1 MTAHSEIFYGP
12 MKAGKSLR
20 LLEIAHENRFKN
32 ILAFKPRRD
41 QRDGAWIKSR
51 GSVVEFPAHW
61 VDTGHELIT
70 HVMKRAAEYRVDIVL
85 IDELHLFQEPTIMH
99 VPYSLAGKSI
109 AVYAAGLDLDFAGR
123 PFPVGPHLDMC
134 KIIGAYGVQT
144 PVFAVCDMC
153 GSEADRTQR
162 LIAGEPAATN
172 APLILVGGDDV
183 YQARCKNCH
192 EIKEAI
198 CA

>member
-20 LLEIAHENRFKN
+20 LLEIATENRFKN

-70 HVMKRAAEYRVDIVL
+70 HVMKRAAECQVDIVL
-85 IDELHLFQEPTIMH
+85 IDEIHLFQEPTVMH
-99 VPYSLAGKSI
+99 VSYSPAGKSI
-109 AVYAAGLDLDFAGR
+109 AVYAAGLDQDYQGR
-123 PFPVGPHLDMC
+123 PFRIAPELDMG
-134 KIIGAYGVQT
+134 KVIAAYGTQT
-144 PVFAVCDMC
+144 PVFAVCDVC
-153 GSEADRTQR
+153 GSEASRTQR
-162 LIAGEPAATN
+162 LINGEPADAN

-192 EIKEAI
+192 EIKEAA